1 MSLKAYKKSWQKA
14 WERITLSNDTKC
26 FVIVS
31 LLQGITL
38 IILQLR
44 MFLRNTSLSD
54 QMDSYIEQNRT
65 LAASCEMGLA
75 ENRLTLMF
83 AESFGFILFQIFQF
97 YFCLHAIIHQ
107 NMIQIFVIL
116 GLDIS
121 SSLYGI
127 VQQSEIEIELDIIS
141 NDCPGIYKFS
151 PNYELYEYP
160 HIITSSVFALVNLI
174 LTVRLFLLFERKMY
188 EKPDIELNKPAL
200 YRRMLI
206 FVMMLKLD
214 AFLVVINVSLTI
226 AIIPFL
232 GQQSI
237 MFIIAYVIHASIL
250 LLSFLALILAYN
262 SFIRQWKIGLYIFIV
277 YWILF
282 IADFTFLIKDGISA
296 ASSGW
301 YFWVS
306 TSEP

>member
-14 WERITLSNDTKC
+14 VSFGYL
-26 FVIVS
+26 S

-54 QMDSYIEQNRT
+54 QMDSYIEQNGT

-83 AESFGFILFQIFQF
+83 AESFDNSSKHDSNICNTWTRYFKLPLWNCDLSFFITVYIYTYCVIFT
-97 YFCLHAIIHQ
+97 YCVIIT
-107 NMIQIFVIL
+107 FFTL
-116 GLDIS
+116 
-121 SSLYGI
+121 
-127 VQQSEIEIELDIIS
+127 
-141 NDCPGIYKFS
+141 GIYKFS

-160 HIITSSVFALVNLI
+160 NIITSSVFALVNLI
-174 LTVRLFLLFERKMY
+174 LTVRLFLQFERKMY
-188 EKPDIELNKPAL
+188 EKPVIELNKPAL

-282 IADFTFLIKDGISA
+282 IADFTFLIKDGVSA